1 MDLEEIIEL
10 FEMSCEE
17 AVDYLKS
24 EYVKLHAGRANVAAF
39 EKLSIEVPS
48 WEGSFKLQDL
58 GILSVQDALTIMLN
72 LFDASVGKEVE
83 KEIIRENLN
92 ISVSHNDGR
101 IFLKLP
107 PLTQETRLDLSK
119 KVKEISEGAKIK
131 IRNFR
136 REARNSLNGLKDE
149 ISEDQIKR
157 NEELIEQSRMNF
169 EKSVEEIY
177 ESKNKSI
184 LNN

>member
-39 EKLSIEVPS
+39 EKLSVEVPS

-58 GILSVQDALTIMLN
+58 GILSVQDALTVMLN
-72 LFDASVGKEVE
+72 LFDSSVGEEVE
-83 KEIIRENLN
+83 KEITRENLN

-107 PLTQETRLDLSK
+107 PLTQETRLNLAK
-119 KVKEISEGAKIK
+119 KVKEISEETKVK

-136 REARNSLNGLKDE
+136 REARSSLNSLKDE
-149 ISEDQIKR
+149 IGEDDIKR
-157 NEELIEQSRMNF
+157 NEDQIEQARINF
-169 EKSVEEIY
+169 EKEVEKIY
-177 ESKNKSI
+177 ESKNESI